1 MFYLANFKAVPIFI
15 ISRFFTAHI
24 LHAVL
29 SSEYKVHSIGIEFI
43 HPLSDISVFNSRSH
57 RDGPQRAWSG
67 HSAPAGA
74 IHCRLSDLLH
84 GTRAG

>member
-43 HPLSDISVFNSRSH
+43 HPL
-57 RDGPQRAWSG
+57 
-67 HSAPAGA
+67 
-74 IHCRLSDLLH
+74 
-84 GTRAG
+84 